1 MELSPLSPQL
11 PFSKIAGIY
20 SRYYID
26 LNYLLNLY
34 NGVGSMYSK
43 YHLEKADIC
52 RMADYK
58 NYTALDKDNISYY
71 GI

>member
-1 MELSPLSPQL
+1 
-11 PFSKIAGIY
+11 
-20 SRYYID
+20 
-26 LNYLLNLY
+26 LLNLY